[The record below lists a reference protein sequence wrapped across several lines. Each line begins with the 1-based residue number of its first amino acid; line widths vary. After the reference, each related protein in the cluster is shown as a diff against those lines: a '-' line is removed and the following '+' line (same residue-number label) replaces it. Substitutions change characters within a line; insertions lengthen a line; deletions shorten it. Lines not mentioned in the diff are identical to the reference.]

1 MLNPS
6 PQSSG
11 VARGAIQ
18 KGCLIALGAVGLVVL
33 LLGGTVVGKY
43 NGLQDGKTRVEAQVS
58 EIDNQYKRR
67 NDLIPNLIE
76 TVKGVANFEQETL
89 QAVVDARASV
99 GSMKLSP
106 DADPAQVEAFIKA
119 QQGVGSAISRL
130 LLVAE
135 NYPVLKAT
143 ESFRDFQVQLEGTEN
158 RITTARRDYIDAIR
172 GYNTTLRKFPGN
184 VIGGLF
190 NFEEFPQF
198 AVEESTR
205 ELPKVDFSEE

>member
-6 PQSSG
+6 PSNPRSQ
-11 VARGAIQ
+11 RGAIQ
-18 KGCLIALGAVGLVVL
+18 KGCLIAVVGVGLVLL
-33 LLGGTVVGKY
+33 LLGSTVVGKY
-43 NGLQDGKTRVEAQVS
+43 NGLQEGKTAVQAKVAEM
-58 EIDNQYKRR
+58 DNQYKRR
-67 NDLIPNLIE
+67 TDLIPNLIE
-76 TVKGVANFEQETL
+76 TVKGVADFEKETL

-99 GSMKLSP
+99 GSMKLSA

-119 QQGVGSAISRL
+119 QQGLGSAISRL

-143 ESFRDFQVQLEGTEN
+143 DSFRDFQVQLEGTEN
-158 RITTARRDYIDAIR
+158 RVAVARRDYIDAIQ
-172 GYNTTLRKFPGN
+172 GYNATLRKFPGN

-190 NFEEFPQF
+190 NFAEFPQF

-205 ELPKVDFSEE
+205 ELPKVDFSDE